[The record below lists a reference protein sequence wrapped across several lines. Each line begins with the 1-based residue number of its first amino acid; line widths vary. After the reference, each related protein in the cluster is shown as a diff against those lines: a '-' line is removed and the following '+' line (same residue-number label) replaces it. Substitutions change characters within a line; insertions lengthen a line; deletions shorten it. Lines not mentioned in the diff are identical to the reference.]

1 MRPRRYRALTEAV
14 RAVATAVHADQALD
28 HSPGCYVASSL
39 TILTMFSV
47 ASATSARC
55 WIFQRPTSLD
65 RLSPPNCLNHPNS
78 SSLSLRFCWLAS
90 NPASS

>member
-55 WIFQRPTSLD
+55 WIFQRPTSLG
-65 RLSPPNCLNHPNS
+65 RLSLPNCFSQPKI
-78 SSLSLRFCWLAS
+78 SSLSFLFFWLIL
-90 NPASS
+90 